1 MVTRRGL
8 PTVLLG
14 AAALSKTFFGQE
26 ADAVAA
32 VPPAIAALK
41 SRKSEASPI
50 SLIERRDRLERA
62 RVLMKE
68 NNINAICMIGGT
80 SLLYFTGIRWW
91 NSERLFTFVLPQKGK
106 PFYISPAFEED

>member
-1 MVTRRGL
+1 MVTRRGF
-8 PTVLLG
+8 PTALLG
-14 AAALSKTFFGQE
+14 AAALSKTAFGQG
-26 ADAVAA
+26 ADLAAAA

-91 NSERLFTFVLPQKGK
+91 NSERLFTFVLPQKG
-106 PFYISPAFEED
+106 